1 MPAVPAGRSHRD
13 RDWVARKPTNIDVK
27 HAYQRLFLLNDGGMT
42 DIAQLVLGDLMKI
55 TGGAQS
61 PIQYDTLGKI
71 DNDATLVTIGMQNV
85 WRHINSML
93 HLPERTAMTLL
104 QDAIHVGVEHERHGD

>member
-1 MPAVPAGRSHRD
+1 M
-13 RDWVARKPTNIDVK
+13 ARKITNVDVK
-27 HAYQRLFLLNDGGMT
+27 HAYQRLFLLNEGGMT

-55 TGGAQS
+55 TGGLQS
-61 PIQYDTLGKI
+61 PVQYDDLHKV
-71 DNDATLVTIGMQNV
+71 DHDATLITIGRQDV
-85 WRHINSML
+85 WRHINEQL